1 MSCSI
6 GRRHG
11 LDPALPWLWLW
22 LWPAA
27 AAPIGPLAWEPPHAA
42 GVALKSEK
50 RKQKTKTLQV
60 VTSSL

>member
-11 LDPALPWLWLW
+11 SDLMWLWLW
-22 LWPAA
+22 LWCRPTA
-27 AAPIGPLAWEPPHAA
+27 AAPIRPLAWELPYAV

-50 RKQKTKTLQV
+50 KKKKDLLKSYETDYY
-60 VTSSL
+60 